1 MTGRVI
7 EAVDT
12 LMNKMGMSQEG
23 TRPECIPTVA
33 PKTHPDQ
40 TMKAL
45 QWTGKRTMKVKDM
58 PRPTITDPTDVVLRV
73 TSSAICGSDLHLYLR
88 AMPGMKSGDVLG
100 HEFMGVVEEVGDQ
113 VQRFRRGERVLVAF
127 DIACG
132 GCFFCQHGYQSSCD
146 RTNPSKVMEAMYG
159 QNVSGVYGYS
169 HLTGGYQGGQ
179 AEFVRVPLADAN
191 CLKVPDG
198 LNDLDVLFLTD
209 ILPTAWH
216 ANEMGEVHEGD
227 VVAIWGAG
235 PVGILAAHC
244 AQYRKARRVILIDE
258 VDYRLKHAQKVC
270 PGVEVI
276 NFKEKATLQALKELC
291 ANEPGR
297 APDVC
302 IEAVGFHYCKSWLHT
317 IETALQL
324 ETDSGDMLNEI
335 IVACRKGGRISIV
348 GVYAG
353 FVNHFNIGAFM
364 EKQMTMRGGQT
375 PVQRY
380 WPTLLP
386 LVQSGALKPSI
397 VITHVLPLEHGP
409 KGYELFNDKRDNCV
423 KVVLQPGASE
433 AVTMAPASALSSS

>member
-1 MTGRVI
+1 MTGRVV

-12 LMNKMGMSQEG
+12 LMNKMGMGQEG
-23 TRPECIPTVA
+23 TSPECLPTVA

-45 QWTGKRTMKVKDM
+45 QWTGKKTMKIKEM
-58 PRPTITDPTDVVLRV
+58 PRPIVTDPTDVILRV
-73 TSSAICGSDLHLYLR
+73 TNSAICGSDLHLYLR
-88 AMPGMKSGDVLG
+88 SMPGMKSGDVLG
-100 HEFMGVVEEVGDQ
+100 HEFMGIIEEVGDQ
-113 VQRFRRGERVLVAF
+113 VKNFRRGERVLVAF

-132 GCFFCQHGYQSSCD
+132 NCWFCRHDYQSSCD
-146 RTNPSKVMEAMYG
+146 HTNPSKVMEVMYG
-159 QNVSGVYGYS
+159 QTTSGVFGYS

-179 AEFVRVPLADAN
+179 AEFVRVPLADSN
-191 CLKVPDG
+191 CLKVPEG
-198 LNDLDVLFLTD
+198 MNDLDVLFLTD

-244 AQYRKARRVILIDE
+244 AMYRKARRVILIDE
-258 VDYRLKHAQKVC
+258 IDYRLKHAQKVV
-270 PGVEVI
+270 PGVEII
-276 NFKEKATLQALKELC
+276 NYKEKATTTALKELTS
-291 ANEPGR
+291 NEPGR

-302 IEAVGFHYCKSWLHT
+302 IEAAGFHYSKSWLHT
-317 IETALQL
+317 IETTLQL
-324 ETDSGDMLNEI
+324 ETDSGDILNEM

-353 FVNHFNIGAFM
+353 YVNHFNIGAFM
-364 EKQMTMRGGQT
+364 EKQLTMRGGQT

-386 LVQSGALKPSI
+386 LVQSGTLKPSI
-397 VITHVLPLEHGP
+397 VITHVLPLEDGA
-409 KGYELFNDKRDNCV
+409 KGYELFNDKKDGCI
-423 KVVLQPGASE
+423 KVVLQPGATE
-433 AVTMAPASALSSS
+433 AVTMPPAAPATS